1 MYDEE
6 RAKNKK
12 PCQMQEKATR
22 YYHTGKENNDKP
34 QEHACK
40 KKKKTDFQKYL
51 QSSSMTLSRVTLK

>member
-40 KKKKTDFQKYL
+40 KKKKQIFRNIFNL
-51 QSSSMTLSRVTLK
+51 HL